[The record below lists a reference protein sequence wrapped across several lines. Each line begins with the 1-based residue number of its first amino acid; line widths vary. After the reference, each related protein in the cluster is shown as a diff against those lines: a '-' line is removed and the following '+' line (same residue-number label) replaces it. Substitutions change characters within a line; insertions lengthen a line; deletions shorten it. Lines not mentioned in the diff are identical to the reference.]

1 MMTGCTIRIITNA
14 DHLLDLA
21 ATEMADVPGILERW
35 LHEFWKILEK
45 YGIWFTLASCSS

>member
-21 ATEMADVPGILERW
+21 ATDMADVLR
-35 LHEFWKILEK
+35 
-45 YGIWFTLASCSS
+45 